1 MKHNTLYINRE
12 LSWIKFNRRVLE
24 EAENKKNPLLER
36 LKFLSIS
43 GSNLD
48 EFLMVRL
55 AGIKGQVDAD
65 VNDLSIDGYYPNEI
79 LEKIVFETKKL
90 IKEQHRCW
98 KKLKK
103 HLKNNEV
110 LILKQKDLNKRQLTL
125 LKTYFIDKIYPILT
139 PLSLD
144 PAHPFPFINNLA
156 LTIIVNFQDHKKRK
170 ITTIIPIP
178 ESLERFI
185 TITEEKIKLVHI
197 SDIVISFLNHIF
209 PNYKILSYGSFRVLR
224 DSDIEFSD
232 EAEDLARSFENQL
245 KLRKFGKTIFL
256 EIEKKTPSNLVDLIC
271 KKLGID
277 EKFVE
282 FIDEMIE
289 VSSLE
294 QLTKIKKKKLLWK
307 KFEPR
312 YPERLKESKNDC
324 FLAIKKKEFIV
335 HHPYESFDVV
345 VQFLRQAA
353 NDPDVLVIKQTLYRT
368 VRENSE
374 IALALIEAAESGKS
388 VTAIVELKARFDE
401 ETNIKYSKDLEKAGV
416 HIVYTFANMKTHAK
430 LSLVV
435 RKEKTGLKTYVHIGT
450 GNYHPDN
457 AKIYSDLSLFSC
469 DKFICDDV
477 QKVFNMITGYA
488 KIKKFNLLN
497 VSPINLKNSMLEL
510 IENEIKNKKK
520 GLNGEI
526 WLKCNSLVDKDI
538 IDKLY
543 YASKNGVKIELIIRG
558 VCCLK
563 PGLPGVSENIKVKS
577 IVGRFLEHSRI
588 YCFASGNSMPSRNNK
603 VFISSADLMP
613 RNFERRYEVMVPIL
627 NSTVHKQVIDQIMVT
642 YLNDK
647 KQSWIMDQ
655 FGNYNKLN
663 KLNSSDSAH
672 DYFMSNPSLSGR
684 GNAIKKSKPKKL
696 KIK

>member
-1 MKHNTLYINRE
+1 M
-12 LSWIKFNRRVLE
+12 
-24 EAENKKNPLLER
+24 
-36 LKFLSIS
+36 
-43 GSNLD
+43 
-48 EFLMVRL
+48 
-55 AGIKGQVDAD
+55 
-65 VNDLSIDGYYPNEI
+65 
-79 LEKIVFETKKL
+79 
-90 IKEQHRCW
+90 
-98 KKLKK
+98 
-103 HLKNNEV
+103 
-110 LILKQKDLNKRQLTL
+110 
-125 LKTYFIDKIYPILT
+125 
-139 PLSLD
+139 
-144 PAHPFPFINNLA
+144 
-156 LTIIVNFQDHKKRK
+156 
-170 ITTIIPIP
+170 
-178 ESLERFI
+178 
-185 TITEEKIKLVHI
+185 
-197 SDIVISFLNHIF
+197 
-209 PNYKILSYGSFRVLR
+209 
-224 DSDIEFSD
+224 
-232 EAEDLARSFENQL
+232 
-245 KLRKFGKTIFL
+245 
-256 EIEKKTPSNLVDLIC
+256 
-271 KKLGID
+271 
-277 EKFVE
+277 
-282 FIDEMIE
+282 
-289 VSSLE
+289 
-294 QLTKIKKKKLLWK
+294 
-307 KFEPR
+307 
-312 YPERLKESKNDC
+312 
-324 FLAIKKKEFIV
+324 
-335 HHPYESFDVV
+335 
-345 VQFLRQAA
+345 
-353 NDPDVLVIKQTLYRT
+353 
-368 VRENSE
+368 
-374 IALALIEAAESGKS
+374 EAAESGKS

-457 AKIYSDLSLFSC
+457 AKIYSDLSLFSS

-488 KIKKFNLLN
+488 RIKEFNLLN
-497 VSPINLKNSMLEL
+497 VSPINLKNSMLGL
-510 IENEIKNKKK
+510 IENEIQNKK
-520 GLNGEI
+520 GFNGEI

-588 YCFASGNSMPSRNNK
+588 YCFANGSSMPSRNNK

-655 FGNYNKLN
+655 FGNYNKLE

>member
-1 MKHNTLYINRE
+1 MKNNTFYINRE
-12 LSWIKFNRRVLE
+12 LSWIQFNRRVLE
-24 EAENKKNPLLER
+24 ESENNRNPVLER
-36 LKFLSIS
+36 LRFLAIS

-55 AGIKGQVDAD
+55 AGVKAQVDAD
-65 VNDLSIDGYYPNEI
+65 VNDLSIDGFSPDEI
-79 LEKIVFETKKL
+79 LKKIVFETRKL
-90 IKEQHRCW
+90 IQEQQYCW

-103 HLKNNEV
+103 DLKKNEIFIV
-110 LILKQKDLNKRQLTL
+110 KQKDLNKKQLAS
-125 LKTYFIDKIYPILT
+125 LKNYFINEIYPTLT

-156 LTIIVNFQDHKKRK
+156 LTIIVNFESHKKKK
-170 ITTIIPIP
+170 ITSIIPIP
-178 ESLERFI
+178 ESLQRFI
-185 TITEEKIKLVHI
+185 VFTEEKLRLIHI
-197 SDIVISFLNHIF
+197 SDVIICFLNHIF
-209 PNYKILSYGSFRVLR
+209 PNYKVLSYGSFRVLR

-232 EAEDLARSFENQL
+232 EAEDLVRSFENQL

-256 EIEKKTPSNLVDLIC
+256 EIEERTPDNLIDLIC
-271 KKLGID
+271 RKLEID
-277 EKFVE
+277 GNFVE
-282 FIDEMIE
+282 LVPDMLEI
-289 VSSLE
+289 SSLE
-294 QLTKIKKKKLLWK
+294 QLTKIKKSKLLWK

-312 YPERLKESKNDC
+312 YPERLKETKNDC

-345 VQFLRQAA
+345 IQFLRQASR
-353 NDPDVLVIKQTLYRT
+353 DPDVLVIKQTLYRT

-374 IALALIEAAESGKS
+374 IALTLIEAAESGKS

-401 ETNIKYSKDLEKAGV
+401 ETNIRYSKDLEKAGV

-430 LSLVV
+430 LSLIV
-435 RKEKTGLKTYVHIGT
+435 RKEKNGLQTYVHIGT

-469 DKFICDDV
+469 DKLICDDV
-477 QKVFNMITGYA
+477 QKIFNMITGYA
-488 KIKKFNLLN
+488 RIKEFDQIR
-497 VSPINLKNSMLEL
+497 VSPVNLKNSILEL
-510 IENEIKNKKK
+510 IENEIKNKKR

-526 WLKCNSLVDKDI
+526 WLKCNSLVDKEI

-543 YASKNGVKIELIIRG
+543 TASQNGVKIELIIRG

-563 PGLPGVSENIKVKS
+563 PGLPKVSENIRVKS
-577 IVGRFLEHSRI
+577 IIGRFLEHSRI
-588 YCFASGNSMPSRNNK
+588 YCFSNGLNMPSKKNK
-603 VFISSADLMP
+603 VFISSSDLMP

-627 NSTVHKQVIDQIMVT
+627 NSTVHKQVINQIMVT
-642 YLNDK
+642 YLNDE
-647 KQSWIMDQ
+647 KQSWIMDHL
-655 FGNYNKLN
+655 GNYK
-663 KLNSSDSAH
+663 KSKFHDNSESAH

-684 GNAIKKSKPKKL
+684 GNAIKKSKPKIL